1 MCVYIG
7 VPLYIAIGL
16 VSLTSCE
23 RITGWEIHL
32 ISFLEPGSASAA
44 KDASRSS
51 GIAHLPSSSSTA
63 DIELIVALIAALIL
77 ELTRVGAI
85 VGAVIANSLRR
96 IVVRIQRL
104 DGSIGIV
111 GCPCACV

>member
-23 RITGWEIHL
+23 RIAGWEIP
-32 ISFLEPGSASAA
+32 IFPFLEPGSASAA
-44 KDASRSS
+44 KDASSSS
-51 GIAHLPSSSSTA
+51 GIAHLPTSSK
-63 DIELIVALIAALIL
+63 LIVALIAALIL
-77 ELTRVGAI
+77 ELTRIGAI
-85 VGAVIANSLRR
+85 VGAVIANTLRH